1 MFHSVI
7 DKAIKGLLLV
17 SGSVFALL
25 MGLTVIGVVLIW
37 LNGGV
42 V

>member
-1 MFHSVI
+1 MFHPVI
-7 DKAIKGLLLV
+7 DKAIQGLLLM

-25 MGLTVIGVVLIW
+25 MGLTVVGVVLIW

>member
-1 MFHSVI
+1 MFHPVI
-7 DKAIKGLLLV
+7 ENTIKGLLLV

>member
-1 MFHSVI
+1 MFHPVI
-7 DKAIKGLLLV
+7 ENAIKGLLLV

-25 MGLTVIGVVLIW
+25 MGLTVVGVVLIW